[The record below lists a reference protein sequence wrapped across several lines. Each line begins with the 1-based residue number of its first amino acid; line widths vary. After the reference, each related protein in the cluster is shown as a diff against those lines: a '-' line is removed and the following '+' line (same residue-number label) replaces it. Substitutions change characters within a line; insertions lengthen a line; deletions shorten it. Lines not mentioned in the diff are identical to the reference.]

1 MKECINN
8 TRLMPLIEVF
18 LYGVYTFDNGI
29 LKQHLRQDLQ
39 SCFGKEGGF
48 LSFFMKREKK
58 GRCFFACGSKTVRTK
73 ISRLTKKYITSLN
86 IQIVHNCFLQKEA
99 AYKNSKSLNRQALVI
114 FFQNFV
120 SSFV

>member
-1 MKECINN
+1 
-8 TRLMPLIEVF
+8 MPLAEVF

-73 ISRLTKKYITSLN
+73 ISVGDLFSNAMNQEQGN
-86 IQIVHNCFLQKEA
+86 IKC
-99 AYKNSKSLNRQALVI
+99 
-114 FFQNFV
+114 
-120 SSFV
+120 